1 VTKFTMTV
9 KNKQTIKRLYT
20 LALTEGEG
28 VGTAYEYY
36 AKRLVL
42 LPWLASG
49 ERPKRMLI
57 AGLPEKYGES
67 LDFLLL
73 GAELGCQITVVDDRH
88 QTLARLAYTVG
99 KLERASLV
107 SYLRPAL
114 VQTND
119 LTALAEVASSFDL
132 VVSSEV
138 LQRLEKA
145 RRAAYVDR
153 LQELAPKGALFA
165 PNAEN
170 ESHVGLS
177 GLSGVYLNELNDLIG
192 RNPKFESRTAYIDM
206 PPFPPGITRS
216 DAQRAEASTGSME
229 AFAMWGL
236 GIYAKMERFAPAVSR
251 RKWAHIV
258 YGLYEPRQR

>member
-1 VTKFTMTV
+1 MTV
-9 KNKQTIKRLYT
+9 KNKQTIKRLYA
-20 LALTEGEG
+20 LALEEGEG

-49 ERPKRMLI
+49 ELPERMLI
-57 AGLPEKYGES
+57 AGMPQKYGES

-73 GAELGCQITVVDDRH
+73 GAELGCQVTVVDERH
-88 QTLARLAYTVG
+88 ETLARLAYTVG
-99 KLERASLV
+99 KLVKNSLL
-107 SYLRPAL
+107 SHLKPAL

-119 LTALAEVASSFDL
+119 LTALAEVAGSFDL

-138 LQRLEKA
+138 LQRLEKG

-153 LQELAPKGALFA
+153 LQDLAPKGALFA
-165 PNAEN
+165 PNADN
-170 ESHVGLS
+170 ESHVRLS
-177 GLSGVYLNELNDLIG
+177 GLGGVSLDELDDLIG
-192 RNPKFESRTAYIDM
+192 RNPEFDSRTAYIDM

-216 DAQRAEASTGSME
+216 EAQRAEASTGSME

-236 GIYAKMERFAPAVSR
+236 GIYARMERFAPAVSR
-251 RKWAHIV
+251 RRWAHIV